1 MDIKREEILK
11 LAELSMLSFSDKEID
26 SLGKDFREF
35 IVHINEIMK
44 ISTISDPSSTNRVN
58 VFREDKVIPK
68 DVELI
73 LQQAPLRTSNYFTV
87 PSILETPEE

>member
-11 LAELSMLSFSDKEID
+11 LAELSMLSFSDDEIE

-35 IVHINEIMK
+35 IVYINEIMK
-44 ISTISDPSSTNRVN
+44 ISTINDPSTTKRIN
-58 VFREDKVIPK
+58 VFREDKSIPK
-68 DVELI
+68 EVEAI
-73 LQQAPLRTSNYFTV
+73 LQQAPLRTSHYFTV